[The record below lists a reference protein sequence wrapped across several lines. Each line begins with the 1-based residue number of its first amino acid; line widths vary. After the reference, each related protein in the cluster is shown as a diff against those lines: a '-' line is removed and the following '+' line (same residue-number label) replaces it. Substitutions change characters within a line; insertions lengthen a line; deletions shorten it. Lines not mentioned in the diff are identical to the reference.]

1 MPVIEGY
8 NFTVDLQDRGMVK
21 TLRLI
26 KSEARALKAVMR
38 SDFAEMKNNE
48 GNLAA
53 YTARL
58 KDAESVVNKYSEAI
72 RRLKKENEKFQSAER
87 NGTLSDA
94 QKSNWARNINTIERY
109 KFQIANLSAQMNKD
123 RFTIERL
130 KIGVDTLRKSTEA
143 VTTSTKAYSS
153 ALREQGKFYQAERA
167 NATGLKAQRAAL
179 QAQMRSEISATT
191 VLRNKQAGL
200 VNEYNIQK
208 GKLASY
214 TASLARANAELTK
227 NTAEYGKNN
236 VKTQMSKASV
246 DVYRKSIEETRGKI
260 AGLSERIGKNSTTL
274 ANQAGEAKKTAS
286 SLREVSRASRSIG
299 NTRLG
304 SIYKAGSAH
313 LARFN
318 SALKESTAH
327 TRKWWQESRN
337 AFTGVGVAL
346 GGIAFEAGRAI
357 KSASDIQKK
366 YVEVGNLLKT
376 SGESAAEAT
385 NHVSEMQKKGIVW
398 SEKYGF
404 SQKEIGT
411 QFEELVRKGYS
422 GTAALGSMKAMMEA
436 SRASGDDLAD
446 VVKVTSQAVDAF
458 GLRTS
463 NTTKMMENSTR
474 VANAMASGADR
485 TAAGFQDMGVAMA
498 YVSGTA
504 KTVGWNVE
512 QTSAAI
518 GEMSNRGLA
527 GTRAGTSLRQV
538 INSLI
543 KPTKGAKKAL
553 QEANLSVD
561 DFHTKSGKM
570 KDVDKIFETINSHLK
585 GMTNTQKG
593 AFFKA
598 LFGAT
603 GQQAGQFLAETAR
616 KIRVNKKVIDGLMRS
631 IKNPS
636 RSVRN
641 ELKKA
646 SLSVDDFRTKS
657 GKLKKTADIFEMLQK
672 HTKDMSKGE
681 KAAFFKK
688 LFGADGAKSAEYLT
702 ANAKALKNNRSELSQ
717 LIADIKH
724 DEKTD
729 YIGRLA
735 RANMKSASMRMETLK
750 QTALALEATVGS
762 ALLPAVNAVGR
773 GIAKWALS
781 KEGKKSFKD
790 ANRWASRLAK
800 TVTDNIPNIIAFGK
814 GFSDGVKDV
823 YKVIKP
829 VVSAVKGI
837 GSYLD
842 RINGHSHVLAHSA
855 GTVAGVV
862 AAALITIKGIKTV
875 GGGVVALTKD
885 AYTFGSKIYGV
896 LTGQNTKQT
905 SLNDELKITNEI
917 LQQNVRLQQEFYKY
931 QQASAETTATPTTD
945 LAGDIGTVGK
955 EERTASK
962 ATSMASKE
970 AEVAADTASST
981 FSQRFIGKI
990 KGTNGLKWKEVF
1002 RGAEPAAE
1010 TAGKAGSTGIITKLG
1025 TLVRGSKA
1033 GELMGIGSK
1042 VLGLVGIG
1050 MQTFDLASSFAGAM
1064 KGKKSDWQ
1072 NVGSDLGGMIGSGV
1086 AFFFG
1091 QPELMP
1097 ITGAIGSWIGNQ
1109 IPRAIEKAKP
1119 AIKGMGHGIQEFMQ
1133 LGFGEGR
1140 WDKAGNSAIKG
1151 LSDVVKN
1158 AKNYLLNR
1166 KVNLIDVLFPPLA
1179 IAKGVAQGF
1188 QIGKKDVDSFIKGWQ
1203 SGKKPR
1209 KFWSLENLGFSAH
1222 NMIKGLGSWGQKASG
1237 NFIKGWLENKK
1248 PKKFWSIENL
1258 GFSISTILGGKTKI
1272 GKKIAQKIISGYRSN
1287 KKPKKFW
1294 SLENLGFSIG
1304 YITRNKNKI
1313 GQKIAEQIEKGYK
1326 SKKKPKKF
1334 WSLETLGYESKTMFK
1349 GFKKGMKDFLK
1360 YVNSQTKKLKKK
1372 GFKKWADDLVKDT
1385 HKGWKKFVEKQ
1396 HDRSL
1401 AFYRSVGKNFKS
1413 FKKDFSKNWKNW
1425 LNGLLHNRYVTA
1437 FKKHRF
1443 FQTALGDIKSR
1454 FKGWKV
1460 DFSKLWNGHWSGT
1473 TKSKGTKDFKRH
1485 SWFNGGLNSISSAW
1499 SKFSSDFGK
1508 NWSNFWSGIT
1518 NDLKGTWNNIVGGA
1532 NDVIRMFGGKKTTF
1546 HNYLKFANGTGPLT
1560 QPTVG
1565 ILNDGYD
1572 APEIQNREGILHPD
1586 GNLEIPSGRFITRL
1600 LNPGT
1605 QIIKSSDLSR
1615 LLGARHFASGTLNS
1629 IDLRGLVHL
1638 ERNGFNLEELGKK
1651 ILKVNSDLLLV
1662 SKKNRRD
1669 AKKRNAKKKRLKV
1682 PQVSEFNPLAYYGS
1696 MKTAV
1701 KQLASHKSGEK
1712 IWLTNTVLGRLGMKS
1727 GGRAGG
1733 KFVTAS
1739 SKILHSI
1746 NNLYKRSKKQAD
1758 EQAKEHKRKVN
1769 ARKRREAQK
1778 QRLLKLKLDREV
1790 QEKNA
1795 RIRRRHSRTGRSRRT
1810 SSRSYGLGR
1819 LTSIRTYTRR
1829 RRSYSSR
1836 GSGGQVS
1843 VSVSRGSV
1851 SAVKALASA
1860 IKRLKNKKVKISV
1873 NYSGTW
1879 KAKQSIN
1886 RLIKSIEN
1894 LNRKRKPRISVKYSG
1909 TYKAKQSVNRLIK
1922 ALGRLKKKAK
1932 TKIKVKYSGTYK
1944 AKKSVDRLTKAI
1956 KSLKN
1961 NTKSLTKAAK
1971 KTKFGTYLS
1980 KQAKSAV
1987 KSLKGKGNFVK
1998 VFKDM
2003 VKDFKKE
2010 LNSMSKESK
2019 KQFSSM
2025 WKAIVKETKTSERNI
2040 DSETKRFGRNFER
2053 GFKSLENGVR
2063 STFRH
2068 FWSVMK
2074 SSAKHGLNGVIDE
2087 LNRAISSINGV
2098 VREFGG
2104 SKHAVSRAKRL
2115 ATGTGFFSGQRK
2127 AITKP
2132 TLAVLN
2138 DGNDSPKTRN
2148 EETVW
2153 TPSTNTFEVVHGRNI
2168 LALLKPGQEVFN
2180 ATESKQLGFT
2190 HFASGTGGLKKLYEL
2205 AKKYWKKPVQTGK
2218 AMFPGVHGLTGALLE
2233 IAQGIHKRGEDSG
2246 VEWWSQ
2252 LWKMVE
2258 DKVDDDNGPASGLL
2272 KAVEKIGE
2280 GMRYSQSA
2288 RMSKFAADCSSLVSR
2303 ALKKYYHQDWAV
2315 PNGWALTVAG
2325 LWRHAHK
2332 ISRSQAKP
2340 GDPIFWLPDYHVGI
2354 YAGHGRYYSAFSKTA
2369 SPQVGM
2375 HSIAESVPGVSPTY
2389 ARFDGLNT
2397 EGNKSDNPVVKAKTA
2412 LQKKIKAQVGKGF
2425 WKTVQRIANKFGD
2438 SGMASAFRASGDV
2451 RHRAR
2456 AIAKAISQA
2465 VPGATRNGLA
2475 AIIGSWLFES
2485 GGLNPKAINPS
2496 SGASGFGQWLGSRL
2510 SSLKAYARRHGKS
2523 WTDPATQINFAAS
2536 QEGID
2541 SSRFRRVARGHG
2553 SATELA
2559 YEFSR
2564 IWERGGYDAQHA
2576 SAARQVAGLLRGF
2589 ANGGIARKASIFG
2602 EAGPEMAIPLSTDK
2616 LNRSRELVAQT
2627 LAALSE
2633 NGGNGGQRAQ
2643 TAQNNQ
2649 FQAELLDAVKS
2660 LAQMVEQLQNKQEL
2674 VETYIN
2680 VDGQML
2686 AQKLDKYIRKNQM
2699 AHYTN
2704 GRMNRSNAF

>member
-1 MPVIEGY
+1 M
-8 NFTVDLQDRGMVK
+8 
-21 TLRLI
+21 
-26 KSEARALKAVMR
+26 
-38 SDFAEMKNNE
+38 
-48 GNLAA
+48 
-53 YTARL
+53 
-58 KDAESVVNKYSEAI
+58 
-72 RRLKKENEKFQSAER
+72 
-87 NGTLSDA
+87 GT
-94 QKSNWARNINTIERY
+94 
-109 KFQIANLSAQMNKD
+109 
-123 RFTIERL
+123 
-130 KIGVDTLRKSTEA
+130 G
-143 VTTSTKAYSS
+143 
-153 ALREQGKFYQAERA
+153 
-167 NATGLKAQRAAL
+167 
-179 QAQMRSEISATT
+179 
-191 VLRNKQAGL
+191 
-200 VNEYNIQK
+200 
-208 GKLASY
+208 
-214 TASLARANAELTK
+214 
-227 NTAEYGKNN
+227 
-236 VKTQMSKASV
+236 
-246 DVYRKSIEETRGKI
+246 
-260 AGLSERIGKNSTTL
+260 
-274 ANQAGEAKKTAS
+274 
-286 SLREVSRASRSIG
+286 
-299 NTRLG
+299 
-304 SIYKAGSAH
+304 
-313 LARFN
+313 
-318 SALKESTAH
+318 
-327 TRKWWQESRN
+327 
-337 AFTGVGVAL
+337 
-346 GGIAFEAGRAI
+346 
-357 KSASDIQKK
+357 
-366 YVEVGNLLKT
+366 
-376 SGESAAEAT
+376 
-385 NHVSEMQKKGIVW
+385 
-398 SEKYGF
+398 
-404 SQKEIGT
+404 
-411 QFEELVRKGYS
+411 
-422 GTAALGSMKAMMEA
+422 
-436 SRASGDDLAD
+436 
-446 VVKVTSQAVDAF
+446 
-458 GLRTS
+458 
-463 NTTKMMENSTR
+463 
-474 VANAMASGADR
+474 
-485 TAAGFQDMGVAMA
+485 
-498 YVSGTA
+498 
-504 KTVGWNVE
+504 
-512 QTSAAI
+512 
-518 GEMSNRGLA
+518 
-527 GTRAGTSLRQV
+527 LRQV
-538 INSLI
+538 LNQLI
-543 KPTKGAKKAL
+543 KPTKGATKAL
-553 QEANLSVD
+553 KGAGLSVD
-561 DFHTKSGKM
+561 DLHTKSGKL
-570 KDVDKIFETINSHLK
+570 KDVDKLFETINSHLTGYTK
-585 GMTNTQKG
+585 TQKG

-598 LFGAT
+598 VFGAT
-603 GQQAGQFLAETAR
+603 GQQSAQFLSESAK
-616 KIRVNKKVIDGLMRS
+616 KIKINQKAIDNLMRS

-735 RANMKSASMRMETLK
+735 KANMKSASMQMETLK

-781 KEGKKSFKD
+781 KEGQQSFKD
-790 ANRWASRLAK
+790 VSRWTK
-800 TVTDNIPNIIAFGK
+800 NIGNNIKNSIPDIMSFGRGIAEGARAGYQVVK
-814 GFSDGVKDV
+814 PLVDGFK
-823 YKVIKP
+823 
-829 VVSAVKGI
+829 
-837 GSYLD
+837 L
-842 RINGHSHVLAHSA
+842 
-855 GTVAGVV
+855 
-862 AAALITIKGIKTV
+862 
-875 GGGVVALTKD
+875 
-885 AYTFGSKIYGV
+885 
-896 LTGQNTKQT
+896 
-905 SLNDELKITNEI
+905 
-917 LQQNVRLQQEFYKY
+917 
-931 QQASAETTATPTTD
+931 
-945 LAGDIGTVGK
+945 IGTVLDKVNGGHHVLSNMFGRIVGYFGTLTLSVK
-955 EERTASK
+955 TIKTLGGGIIALVK
-962 ATSMASKE
+962 
-970 AEVAADTASST
+970 DGFT
-981 FSQRFIGKI
+981 FGGKI
-990 KGTNGLKWKEVF
+990 SGLLKNQKDQETDLNSELDRTNKILQENIKLQRDFYEQQRNSAREQGEINDVDGLDFGGSTSKSSKNIEKNADKSYHTYSRRLRKDVREGKINLDGTFKDARRAGASGGRKGIRSMLGNMKSRLSNMSADEKVNAALGVTFVASDIFDNFYTALTSKNASTRANSWGSGIGAVLGSAIAATINPSLIPVGEMIGQGLGESAAPAFSEVFSGHAHKYKVAPKHKGT
-1002 RGAEPAAE
+1002 
-1010 TAGKAGSTGIITKLG
+1010 
-1025 TLVRGSKA
+1025 
-1033 GELMGIGSK
+1033 
-1042 VLGLVGIG
+1042 
-1050 MQTFDLASSFAGAM
+1050 
-1064 KGKKSDWQ
+1064 
-1072 NVGSDLGGMIGSGV
+1072 
-1086 AFFFG
+1086 
-1091 QPELMP
+1091 
-1097 ITGAIGSWIGNQ
+1097 
-1109 IPRAIEKAKP
+1109 
-1119 AIKGMGHGIQEFMQ
+1119 
-1133 LGFGEGR
+1133 
-1140 WDKAGNSAIKG
+1140 
-1151 LSDVVKN
+1151 
-1158 AKNYLLNR
+1158 
-1166 KVNLIDVLFPPLA
+1166 
-1179 IAKGVAQGF
+1179 
-1188 QIGKKDVDSFIKGWQ
+1188 
-1203 SGKKPR
+1203 
-1209 KFWSLENLGFSAH
+1209 
-1222 NMIKGLGSWGQKASG
+1222 
-1237 NFIKGWLENKK
+1237 
-1248 PKKFWSIENL
+1248 
-1258 GFSISTILGGKTKI
+1258 
-1272 GKKIAQKIISGYRSN
+1272 
-1287 KKPKKFW
+1287 
-1294 SLENLGFSIG
+1294 
-1304 YITRNKNKI
+1304 
-1313 GQKIAEQIEKGYK
+1313 
-1326 SKKKPKKF
+1326 
-1334 WSLETLGYESKTMFK
+1334 
-1349 GFKKGMKDFLK
+1349 GFKKAVYDENGYYDKNGKYHDQRNFWERTFGLNHYANSEDFLHPK
-1360 YVNSQTKKLKKK
+1360 TMWQGIAGLGKTGYNGIMHMFDLSYFKRSMPFLRESL
-1372 GFKKWADDLVKDT
+1372 FKKNWLKDGILGIGD
-1385 HKGWKKFVEKQ
+1385 HV
-1396 HDRSL
+1396 
-1401 AFYRSVGKNFKS
+1401 FKPIG
-1413 FKKDFSKNWKNW
+1413 DFFNPKNW
-1425 LNGLLHNRYVTA
+1425 LNGKNLGHNPLS
-1437 FKKHRF
+1437 KKDLKKMHIGRESF
-1443 FQTALGDIKSR
+1443 LPSVKDLQKGWSNIQNWWKKIKWPKMPKINLGKWWKGIQTWWKKIKWPKFPKIKLPKVDLGKWWKGIQTWWKKIKWPKFPKIRIPKWNAKKWASNRVKDIKSGWKG
-1454 FKGWKV
+1454 FKTWAGNLGKDSNKKLKHGWKGMKSWASGVHKDVKKGWKG
-1460 DFSKLWNGHWSGT
+1460 FT
-1473 TKSKGTKDFKRH
+1473 TWASNLGKNSNKNLKSKWKGMKSWAYGISSKVKSGWHGMTSWFSSKGRDMVSGFKRA
-1485 SWFNGGLNSISSAW
+1485 F
-1499 SKFSSDFGK
+1499 
-1508 NWSNFWSGIT
+1508 SGIG
-1518 NDLKGTWNNIVGGA
+1518 DWFKGIVDGLKDTWDSVK
-1532 NDVIRMFGGKKTTF
+1532 DHT
-1546 HNYLKFANGTGPLT
+1546 HNLLTKGHFANGTGPLN

-1565 ILNDGYD
+1565 ILNDGDD

-1669 AKKRNAKKKRLKV
+1669 AKKRNTKKKHLKV

-1712 IWLTNTVLGRLGMKS
+1712 IWLTNTVLGTLGMKS

-1758 EQAKEHKRKVN
+1758 ERAKEHKRKVN

-1810 SSRSYGLGR
+1810 SSRSYRLGR
-1819 LTSIRTYTRR
+1819 LTSIRTSTRR
-1829 RRSYSSR
+1829 GRSYSSR

-1860 IKRLKNKKVKISV
+1860 IRRLKNKKVKITVS
-1873 NYSGTW
+1873 YSGTW

-1886 RLIKSIEN
+1886 RLIKSINN
-1894 LNRKRKPRISVKYSG
+1894 LNKKKKPKISVKYSG

-2010 LNSMSKESK
+2010 LDSMSKESK

-2138 DGNDSPKTRN
+2138 DGNDSPETRN

-2153 TPSTNTFEVVHGRNI
+2153 TPSTNTFEVVHGRNVP
-2168 LALLKPGQEVFN
+2168 ALLKPGQEVFN

-2205 AKKYWKKPVQTGK
+2205 AKKYWKRPVQTGK

-2233 IAQGIHKRGEDSG
+2233 IAQGIHKRGENSG

-2258 DKVDDDNGPASGLL
+2258 DKVDDDLGPASGLL
-2272 KAVEKIGE
+2272 KAVEKLGR
-2280 GMRYSQSA
+2280 GKHYLWGGYGLD
-2288 RMSKFAADCSSLVSR
+2288 SKGLDCSGLVST
-2303 ALKKYYHQDWAV
+2303 ALEYDYHS
-2315 PNGWALTVAG
+2315 GWGHLDVGG
-2325 LWRHAHK
+2325 LWQHAHR
-2332 ISRSQAKP
+2332 ISRSEAKP
-2340 GDPIFWLPDYHVGI
+2340 GDPVFWLPDEHVGV
-2354 YAGHGRYYSAFSKTA
+2354 YAGHGMYYSAYG
-2369 SPQVGM
+2369 PNDGGPIGMQPVG
-2375 HSIAESVPGVSPTY
+2375 SGATFG
-2389 ARFDGLNT
+2389 RFKGINT
-2397 EGNKSDNPVVKAKTA
+2397 EGSKNAKEAVKVKANTR
-2412 LQKKIKAQVGKGF
+2412 LQKLIKNQVGQGF
-2425 WKTVQRIANKFGD
+2425 WKTIQKIANKYGEQFNGANSI
-2438 SGMASAFRASGDV
+2438 SGSMIEAAARKMHVHLPDGFVKDV
-2451 RHRAR
+2451 LRVAM
-2456 AIAKAISQA
+2456 S
-2465 VPGATRNGLA
+2465 
-2475 AIIGSWLFES
+2475 ES
-2485 GGLNPKAINPS
+2485 GNRNIKQQIHDAN
-2496 SGASGFGQWLGSRL
+2496 SGGNEAQGPLQF
-2510 SSLKAYARRHGKS
+2510 
-2523 WTDPATQINFAAS
+2523 TPATFKAFAMPGHTNIHNPYDELLAFFNNS
-2536 QEGID
+2536 DWRNSIGWTTIWGTRKFDWLHSGPQGH
-2541 SSRFRRVARGHG
+2541 RR
-2553 SATELA
+2553 
-2559 YEFSR
+2559 
-2564 IWERGGYDAQHA
+2564 
-2576 SAARQVAGLLRGF
+2576 F

-2633 NGGNGGQRAQ
+2633 NGGNGTQRAQ

-2699 AHYTN
+2699 THYTN